1 MKDVKFEIV
10 ESYWVDTDSDIEY
23 VKARVTI
30 WDHYITE
37 FKFERDTSG
46 FTPINEAIMLELIK
60 RSNKLDELKKNLKL
74 LGA

>member
-37 FKFERDTSG
+37 FKMERDTSG